1 VCGNHPNPHYEPIRA
16 ISGDY
21 TRHEPSYAAA
31 ARLVTGFRLAVKAG
45 AIVTGDKDLLTLGQY
60 QAVRILTAR
69 VFLTELV
76 PDA

>member
-1 VCGNHPNPHYEPIRA
+1 MIWLSKPIRA

-31 ARLVTGFRLAVKAG
+31 ARLVTGFRLVKAG